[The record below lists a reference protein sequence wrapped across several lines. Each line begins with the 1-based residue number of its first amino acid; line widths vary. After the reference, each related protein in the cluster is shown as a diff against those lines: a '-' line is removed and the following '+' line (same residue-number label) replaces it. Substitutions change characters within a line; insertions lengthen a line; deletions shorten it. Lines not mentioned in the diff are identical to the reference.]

1 MADKAASACAQPRV
15 SIIIPCLNGERYL
28 AEALSS
34 ALAQTHDN
42 VEVVFIDDGSTD
54 GSLAIARGF
63 PQVTVLS
70 QPNAGISVARN
81 AGMDASEGEYVL
93 FLDADDRLA
102 RGAVRD
108 HLAGFA
114 AAPDA
119 AMVYGAARIIDAA
132 GGVIEQQPASTGY
145 MRREEM
151 LVRDTPLPSQ
161 CMYRRDAVTAAGRFV
176 PGLRMVED
184 YDLQFRIVGDVGLYG
199 HGRLVCDYRRHPEQE
214 TPRLAENLVRI
225 LETVDKYLPDVTDP
239 AKRTALR
246 RTARDTWIAFYG
258 QYIPFEVV
266 KSLRGGRWRRAA
278 TATGVYLRFLPG
290 TAVASFRNLKGRLA
304 CRSAAR
310 AGTRSGGSAVRGAGL
325 PGRGRVSYDFRT
337 PV

>member
-1 MADKAASACAQPRV
+1 MTDRTVDKRAQPRV

-28 AEALSS
+28 AESLES
-34 ALAQTHDN
+34 ALAQTHGA

-81 AGMDASEGEYVL
+81 AGMDASESEYVL

-102 RGAVRD
+102 PDAVRD

-119 AMVYGAARIIDAA
+119 AMVYGAARIIDVA
-132 GGVIEQQPASTGY
+132 GEVVEQQPASIGY
-145 MRREEM
+145 MHREEM

-161 CMYRRDAVTAAGRFV
+161 CMYRRDAVTVAGRFK

-184 YDLQFRIVGDVGLYG
+184 YDLQFRIVGAAGLYG
-199 HGRLVCDYRRHPEQE
+199 HGQVVCDYRRHPEQE
-214 TPRLAENLVRI
+214 TSRLAENLSRI
-225 LETVDKYLPDVTDP
+225 LETVDKYLPDVADP
-239 AKRTALR
+239 AKRAALR
-246 RTARDTWIAFYG
+246 RQARDTWIGFYG
-258 QYIPFEVV
+258 QYIPFEVA
-266 KSLRGGRWRRAA
+266 KSLRAGRWKRAA
-278 TATGVYLRFLPG
+278 YATGVYLRFLPG
-290 TAVASFRNLKGRLA
+290 
-304 CRSAAR
+304 SAAATIRLVARR
-310 AGTRSGGSAVRGAGL
+310 ARG
-325 PGRGRVSYDFRT
+325 
-337 PV
+337 